1 MGSIRK
7 LRKTRKRLIAIH
19 PCTMLPFTLTQ
30 PRTITMTNPVP
41 ETDSLAT
48 LADDLRALRLRAGS
62 PTLTRLQADSG
73 ISKSGIS
80 DALNG
85 KALPSARTLDGLVRA
100 LGGDPADWLARRDAL
115 ARAGVAP
122 ATATN
127 PTETDVRPRRRI
139 GLGAAVLMSIASLI
153 VGAGG
158 SAAATYAIVTSIPAE
173 EAPRIAVATGSEPAL
188 TPCVDDAAVATAATG
203 PENSLLEIVWSDRCQ
218 AGWGRITRFDEKF
231 AGNTVT
237 VAIYPQTAPDGPD
250 RQEVTEHDV
259 QGGYTTLVVRPTPDT
274 LLCAEGSYTVGEEE
288 IVFEEPICI

>member
-1 MGSIRK
+1 M
-7 LRKTRKRLIAIH
+7 
-19 PCTMLPFTLTQ
+19 TMPG
-30 PRTITMTNPVP
+30 PDA
-41 ETDSLAT
+41 DSLAV
-48 LADDLRALRLRAGS
+48 LAADLRALRLRAGS

-85 KALPSARTLDGLVRA
+85 KALPSARTLDGIVRA
-100 LGGDPADWLARRDAL
+100 LGAEPAEWLARRDVL

-122 ATATN
+122 AAATA
-127 PTETDVRPRRRI
+127 PTEAVEPRTRRRI
-139 GLGAAVLMSIASLI
+139 GLGTAVVMSIASLI

-173 EAPRIAVATGSEPAL
+173 QAPRIAVATGSEPAL

-203 PENSLLEIVWSDRCQ
+203 PENSLLEIVWSDKCQ

-274 LLCAEGSYTVGEEE
+274 LLCAEGSYTVGEEDVVIGE
-288 IVFEEPICI
+288 ICI